1 MSGLAREMP
10 RCEPPRKWI
19 RLTASIVSG
28 VTCSMSPSSTTEAV
42 ADADDVDAFEDGANR
57 RRTDDAVDAG
67 RRPTADEN
75 SELLVMFHLRPPT
88 PNASTAQ
95 LMIEGGLLNR
105 EAPRPFSVSTA
116 AELVSRDTIGTHTT
130 LPER

>member
-1 MSGLAREMP
+1 MR
-10 RCEPPRKWI
+10 
-19 RLTASIVSG
+19 TAAEVD
-28 VTCSMSPSSTTEAV
+28 P
-42 ADADDVDAFEDGANR
+42 ADDVDRERHDVLDVARHQSREAVAHADDVHTLERGANG

-67 RRPTADEN
+67 CRPAADEN
-75 SELLVMFHLRPPT
+75 SELLVMFHVRPPT

-116 AELVSRDTIGTHTT
+116 AELVSRDTIGTHT
-130 LPER
+130 P